1 MGNIMEYILGNEQMN
16 QKVKGLA
23 LKSFNEECANNERRT
38 RKNYINNNDKKAIKT
53 SNNVRK
59 HVTNKFS
66 IYEEEDE
73 KVIDDALEELEF
85 ITRKNLI
92 ENTFKDLYTFDSL
105 KQDENFIVIYNRL
118 LDIEFA
124 KYSQNSLNVIE
135 EAIKKLKE
143 INDNKNNDLKFI
155 NDVDKKLE
163 FDERKQKYQQEIKKA
178 LKKQTGKSMCQF
190 CNARRHNILFSVLHP
205 KFHMYQNRTIF
216 HNYFNIEN
224 FGICILHACQRIIEH
239 TLSYTARKDTTIL
252 NWMIIYFKNI
262 FTKNYLKEKKFT
274 F

>member
-1 MGNIMEYILGNEQMN
+1 MG
-16 QKVKGLA
+16 
-23 LKSFNEECANNERRT
+23 
-38 RKNYINNNDKKAIKT
+38 
-53 SNNVRK
+53 
-59 HVTNKFS
+59 FS

-118 LDIEFA
+118 LDIEFT

-155 NDVDKKLE
+155 NDVIKKLEEKLE
-163 FDERKQKYQQEIKKA
+163 FDERKQKYQ
-178 LKKQTGKSMCQF
+178 
-190 CNARRHNILFSVLHP
+190 
-205 KFHMYQNRTIF
+205 
-216 HNYFNIEN
+216 
-224 FGICILHACQRIIEH
+224 
-239 TLSYTARKDTTIL
+239 
-252 NWMIIYFKNI
+252 
-262 FTKNYLKEKKFT
+262 KEKKKKKKKKNSKKKKKKKKKKS
-274 F
+274 